1 VTVVNVGEKIQEHR
15 MKNGLSQ
22 EVLADKLG
30 VTRQSVSRWELGQAL
45 PELDKIVA
53 ISRLFKVTT
62 DELLLE

>member
-1 VTVVNVGEKIQEHR
+1 MNVGEKIQEHR